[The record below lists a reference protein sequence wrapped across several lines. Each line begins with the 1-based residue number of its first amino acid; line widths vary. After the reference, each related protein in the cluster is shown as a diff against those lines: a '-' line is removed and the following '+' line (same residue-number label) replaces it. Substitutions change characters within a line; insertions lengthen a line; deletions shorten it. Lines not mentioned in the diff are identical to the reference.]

1 MQTRKDTDTTLNQEK
16 AGSPKYWQS
25 LEQWRQD
32 PEFLKMAEKEFV
44 SSPLSSDEGKDG
56 WARREF
62 LKLMGA
68 SLALTSFGCIRR
80 PAQKIVPYAKRPEE
94 IVPGIANY
102 YSSSF
107 VDGDEIFGLIVKT
120 REGRPIK
127 VDGNPDFPLNKGG
140 VSARAVSHI
149 LSLYDPDRLTS
160 PKKNLLNKERTNRD
174 TVSVTYEDLDK
185 AVVEALK
192 AGKAGVL
199 SKPVTGPSGR
209 ALLNEFKNKFK
220 TTNYYFNDHTQG
232 VEEKAQQEAYG
243 TAVTPR
249 YEIAKA
255 DFILSLG
262 ADFLGAHQ
270 SSTAYTKQFSSRR
283 SPGEDMNKLTVVESL
298 LSLTGSN
305 ADERYTVAPGEELN
319 FVMAVIYSLSQ
330 TGQARI
336 NSQVKDTATQF
347 KAFYD
352 QHKEAVDS
360 VVADLVKAKGK
371 SLVLT
376 GGLNTQHEQAL
387 QLHLAVQYLNNVL
400 GNDGKTV
407 KYRNT
412 RTGNW
417 GEVDTLSQLAKDI
430 ESGKIETLIVNDVNF
445 VYQLSSD
452 HPLQSAVRGL
462 KNVVYVGDRID
473 ETGQVAHYVIPVDHP
488 LETWNDHEP
497 LDGLYLIQQPTIRP
511 LYDSRSFEQSMIQWM
526 TLDGA
531 TPRYAGDE
539 SLWFEYVQNYWKSN
553 IIRGSFDNSWNEV
566 LQNGYFDSSASA
578 RDNNLPSR
586 NFNESALKGIK
597 PVSSKESLVLY
608 KTIGLRDG
616 NLANVAWLQ
625 EFPDPVTKICWDN
638 YLVVSPKYAESQKLK
653 QGQMVEIKVAG
664 KQVTVPVHVQPGVH
678 EKAVGLAVGYG
689 RSAAGKVADGV
700 GVNAFKLAKFDGKEM
715 ISAGLDYELKATK
728 QSIPLAS
735 VQDHHSMEGRQI
747 VVEATLDQFMKKPSA
762 GIHKHK
768 VFSMWNKHK
777 YPGHKWAMTIDLS
790 KCTGCSACMISC
802 QSENNIPVV
811 GKKYILQGREM
822 HWIRVDRYFT
832 GEPENPGV
840 VYQPIAC
847 MHCDNAPCETVC
859 PVIATS
865 HTDEG
870 LNQMTYNRCVGTRYC
885 ANNCPY
891 KVRRF
896 NWFDYTEIR
905 KPTEMALN
913 PEVTVRAR
921 GVMEKC
927 TFCFHKIR
935 GAKEQAKQDGRTLV
949 DGDVKTACQEACP
962 ADAIVFGDMNDPE
975 SKISKSLGNERT
987 YGLIEEVNAQ
997 PNLKFLTKIR
1007 NTKKLKNDHAGNS
1020 GGHH

>member
-1 MQTRKDTDTTLNQEK
+1 MQTRKDTDTTLNQENT
-16 AGSPKYWQS
+16 GSPKYWQS

-44 SSPLSSDEGKDG
+44 SSPLASDEGKEG

-94 IVPGIANY
+94 IIPGIANY

-107 VDGDEIFGLIVKT
+107 VDGDEFFGLIVKT

-127 VDGNPDFPLNKGG
+127 VDGNPDFPINKGG

-149 LSLYDPDRLTS
+149 LSLYDPDRLTA
-160 PKKNLLNKERTNRD
+160 PKKNLLNEKRTNRD
-174 TVSVTYEDLDK
+174 TVSLKYEDLDK
-185 AVVEALK
+185 EVVEALQ
-192 AGKAGVL
+192 AGKVAML
-199 SKPVTGPSGR
+199 SKPLTGPSSR
-209 ALLNEFKNKFK
+209 SLVSEFKNKFR

-232 VEEKAQQEAYG
+232 LEEEAQQKAYG
-243 TAVTPR
+243 SSVTPR
-249 YEIAKA
+249 YEVDKA

-262 ADFLGAHQ
+262 SDFLGAHQ
-270 SSTAYTKQFSSRR
+270 SSTAFTKQFSSRR
-283 SPGEDMNKLTVVESL
+283 SPGSNMNKLTVVESL

-319 FVMAVIYSLSQ
+319 FVMAIIYKLGQ
-330 TGQARI
+330 TGGASVPQ
-336 NSQVKDTATQF
+336 QVKQIAQPFADF
-347 KAFYD
+347 YNSHKKAID
-352 QHKEAVDS
+352 A
-360 VVADLVKAKGK
+360 VVADLVNAKGK

-376 GGLNTQHEQAL
+376 GGLNTQNEQAL

-400 GNDGKTV
+400 GNDGKTI

-412 RTGNW
+412 RTGEW
-417 GEVDTLSQLAKDI
+417 GDTDSLTKLAGDI
-430 ESGKIETLIVNDVNF
+430 ESGKVETLIVNDTNVI
-445 VYQLSSD
+445 YQLASD
-452 HPLQSAVRGL
+452 HPLQSAIRKV
-462 KNVVYVGDRID
+462 KTVVYVGDRID
-473 ETGQVAHYVIPVDHP
+473 ETGQVSHYVIPTDHP
-488 LETWNDHEP
+488 LEMWNDHEAY
-497 LDGLYLIQQPTIRP
+497 DGLYLIQQPTIRP
-511 LYDSRSFEQSMIQWM
+511 LYDTRSFEQSLMKWM
-526 TLDGA
+526 ELA
-531 TPRYAGDE
+531 NSKPRYAGSD
-539 SLWFEYVQNYWKSN
+539 SDWFEYVENYWKAN
-553 IIRGSFDNSWNEV
+553 IASGNFDKFWNEV
-566 LQNGYFDSSASA
+566 LQNGFYDSSESA
-578 RDNNLPSR
+578 RNRVLSTR

-597 PVSSKESLVLY
+597 PVKSKSSLVLY

-638 YLVVSPKYAESQKLK
+638 YLVVSPKFAETNKFK
-653 QGQMVEIKVAG
+653 QGQLVEVNVNGNKLAAPI
-664 KQVTVPVHVQPGVH
+664 HIQPGVH
-678 EKAVGLAVGYG
+678 EKAIGLAVGYG

-700 GVNAFKLAKFDGKEM
+700 GVNAFKLAKVSGNKT
-715 ISAGLDYELKATK
+715 ITAGLNYELKATN
-728 QSIPLAS
+728 QNVSLAS

-747 VVEATLDQFMKKPSA
+747 VVEATLDQFMKEKSA

-768 VFSMWNKHK
+768 VFSMWSKHK

-822 HWIRVDRYFT
+822 HWIRIDRYYT
-832 GEPENPGV
+832 GAPENPGV
-840 VYQPIAC
+840 VYQPVAC

-935 GAKEQAKQDGRTLV
+935 GVKEIAKQEGRKLK

-962 ADAIVFGDMNDPE
+962 ADAIIFGDMNDSE
-975 SKISKSLGNERT
+975 SKISKSLNNERT
-987 YGLIEEVNAQ
+987 YSLIEEVNAQ
-997 PNLKFLTKIR
+997 PNLKYLTKIR
-1007 NTKKLKNDHAGNS
+1007 NTKKLKNDHAGHG